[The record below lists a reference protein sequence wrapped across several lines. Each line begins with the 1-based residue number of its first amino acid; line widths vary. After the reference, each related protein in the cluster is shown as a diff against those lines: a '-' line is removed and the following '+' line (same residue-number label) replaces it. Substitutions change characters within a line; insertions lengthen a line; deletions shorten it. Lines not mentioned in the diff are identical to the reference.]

1 MTYTMGTY
9 RKKLQGTAQYT
20 SFIPAPLSTVHVE
33 EELLTPFVREAQEAI
48 DQLNQTLCKLEEEE
62 VQKVLRKEAEASWML
77 SAGKYFFPFGIP
89 SFSSQWNE
97 EEQEEIRQLTEASTY
112 ALDSLETLP
121 LCGRL
126 LKNAHYLM
134 CQSTLYEKK
143 YPGEFRNSPVWIG
156 PEGCNLKNA
165 LFVPPTEEDMTE
177 AFSELEKFIHEK
189 SDLHILIRAAL
200 IHYQFEAI
208 HPFIDA
214 NGRTGRLLH
223 LLFLFDHKVIREPA
237 FIFSYTLGKYALRYY
252 TELQKVH
259 ESGAYES
266 WVIFFLQT
274 LKEAAQQTTRFL
286 STPPP
291 SFG

>member
-1 MTYTMGTY
+1 MRVMQKEKYLC
-9 RKKLQGTAQYT
+9 RKFNHLYHGNLSQKLQGTAQYT

-33 EELLTPFVREAQEAI
+33 EELLAPFVSEAQEAI

-77 SAGKYFFPFGIP
+77 AAGKYFFPFGIP

-134 CQSTLYEKK
+134 CQSDLYEKK

-177 AFSELEKFIHEK
+177 AFSELEKFIHEE
-189 SDLHILIRAAL
+189 SGLHILIRAAL
-200 IHYQFEAI
+200 IHYQLRPSILSSMPTDESA
-208 HPFIDA
+208 DCS
-214 NGRTGRLLH
+214 T
-223 LLFLFDHKVIREPA
+223 
-237 FIFSYTLGKYALRYY
+237 FSFC
-252 TELQKVH
+252 
-259 ESGAYES
+259 S
-266 WVIFFLQT
+266 
-274 LKEAAQQTTRFL
+274 TTRSSGNRLSSFL
-286 STPPP
+286 TL
-291 SFG
+291 

>member
-1 MTYTMGTY
+1 MGTY

-20 SFIPAPLSTVHVE
+20 SFIPAPLSAVHVE
-33 EELLTPFVREAQEAI
+33 EELLAPFVSEAQEAI
-48 DQLNQTLCKLEEEE
+48 DQLNQAIGKLEEEE
-62 VQKVLRKEAEASWML
+62 VQRILRKEAEASWML
-77 SAGKYFFPFGIP
+77 AAGKYFFPFGIP
-89 SFSSQWNE
+89 SFSSHWNE
-97 EEQEEIRQLTEASTY
+97 EEQEEIQHLTEASLY

-134 CQSTLYEKK
+134 CQSALYEKK
-143 YPGEFRNSPVWIG
+143 YPREFRTSPVWIG

-177 AFSELEKFIHEK
+177 AFSELEKFIHEE
-189 SDLHILIRAAL
+189 SNLHLLIRASL

-214 NGRTGRLLH
+214 NGRTGRLLN
-223 LLFLFDHKVIREPA
+223 LLFLFDHKVIQKPA
-237 FIFSYTLGKYALRYY
+237 LIFSYTLGKYSTRYY

-274 LKEAAQQTTRFL
+274 LKEAAQQTIRFL

-291 SFG
+291 SFA